1 MIRKSNDL
9 ESNDRRQRRHTPRA
23 GDTAHLPPDVQTA
36 DPSQRPLADGGV
48 HDHGRD
54 NVTFTQTAPD
64 ALLPP
69 RPAVTR
75 R

>member
-9 ESNDRRQRRHTPRA
+9 SNDRRGANAGTQHTCLRRA
-23 GDTAHLPPDVQTA
+23 C
-36 DPSQRPLADGGV
+36 LADGGV
-48 HDHGRD
+48 HDHGRRD

-69 RPAVTR
+69 GQR
-75 R
+75 RR